1 MQLLYYYIH
10 LFVQCSNSNANK
22 PIKLTRNEISNILQ
36 CTERNV
42 IHILNRMEEKE
53 WITRVRGKGRG
64 NPTVITFTKSI
75 TDMLT
80 YMEASSRDTDFNGLI
95 TYLERH
101 DILRN
106 HQHVLDTIL
115 KELFGMRKDI
125 TQQEGEE
132 CLHIPYF
139 RSFHSLDPSQVE
151 RQTEIHM
158 VQQLF
163 DTLVTFNKD
172 TDKVEPSIAYYWERD
187 ESGKVWTFYLRKGIP
202 FHNGKMLDAEDVKF
216 TFERLK
222 DTPAKW
228 IVAYL
233 EKMNSIGSHAI
244 QFHFAIPIVNWP
256 FMLCSPKASIVPMGF
271 AEQTVE
277 EFSREPIGTGP
288 YKVKSHN
295 TNLLSLSVHQSYFKE
310 RAHIDEIFIHVM
322 PSVEKFMNI
331 KEIEEE
337 PLFYIPF
344 TWNTNTDRGY
354 KNVERGHLSI
364 KYLMWN
370 MRKDKIRSNHL
381 LREKLGVLLNKKR
394 MIEALGYPR
403 YEPVRVFHQNRPNND
418 KLYNMSLDIDY
429 MDTLILM
436 TYNLKPNEEDIK
448 WIKSECNKQGIHLE
462 LRVVPYSNFYEEAK
476 EADIVLSEYVAEDV
490 EEVALLNL
498 FHSEMSILHNLL
510 DRENSRI
517 TQGIYKELV
526 QEVSSNRRIQ
536 IMNQLENKLI
546 ENHIVMPLYS
556 TYQKALYHENLMGIS
571 LSIIGLVPF
580 KDLFFRKEYGSN

>member
-10 LFVQCSNSNANK
+10 LFVQCSNNNTNQ
-22 PIKLTRNEISNILQ
+22 PIKLTRNDISNILQ

-53 WITRVRGKGRG
+53 WIIRVHGKGRG

-75 TDMLT
+75 IDMLT
-80 YMEASSRDTDFNGLI
+80 YMEATDFNGLI

-106 HQHVLDTIL
+106 HHHVLDTIL
-115 KELFGMRKDI
+115 KKLFGARKDI
-125 TQQEGEE
+125 TQLEDKEY
-132 CLHIPYF
+132 LHIPYF
-139 RSFHSLDPSQVE
+139 RPFHSLDPSQVE
-151 RQTEIHM
+151 RQTERHL

-172 TDKVEPSIAYYWERD
+172 MDKVEPSIAYYWERD
-187 ESGKVWTFYLRKGIP
+187 ESGKVWTFYLTKGIP

-233 EKMNSIGSHAI
+233 EKVNSIGSHAI
-244 QFHFAIPIVNWP
+244 QFHFTIPIVNWP
-256 FMLCSPKASIVPMGF
+256 LILCSPKASIVPRGF

-277 EFSREPIGTGP
+277 AFSREPIGTGP

-295 TNLLSLSVHQSYFKE
+295 TNLLSLSVHQTYFKE

-322 PSVEKFMNI
+322 PSVERFMNI

-354 KNVERGHLSI
+354 KNVEKGHLSI

-370 MRKDKIRSNHL
+370 MRKEKIRSNPS
-381 LREKLGVLLNKKR
+381 LREKLAMLLHKQR
-394 MIEALGYPR
+394 MIETLGYPR
-403 YEPVRVFHQNRPNND
+403 YEQADAFYHENTGTAD
-418 KLYNMSLDIDY
+418 KVLPHVPSQVDINERL
-429 MDTLILM
+429 LILS
-436 TYNLKPNEEDIK
+436 YELAPHEADIK
-448 WIKSECNKQGIHLE
+448 WIESECSKYGIKIE
-462 LRVVPYSNFYEEAK
+462 WKVVAYANFMEEAM
-476 EADIVLSEYVAEDV
+476 EADLVLSEYVTEDV

-498 FHSEMSILHNLL
+498 FRSETSILHNVLDQEYGSILQDLYEQCLQQESKEHRMELIKRMESILL
-510 DRENSRI
+510 NH
-517 TQGIYKELV
+517 
-526 QEVSSNRRIQ
+526 
-536 IMNQLENKLI
+536 
-546 ENHIVMPLYS
+546 HIVMPLYS
-556 TYQKALYHENLMGIS
+556 TYQKALYHERLMGVS
-571 LSIIGLVPF
+571 LSTIGLMPF
-580 KDLFFRKEYGSN
+580 KDLFYRIPN